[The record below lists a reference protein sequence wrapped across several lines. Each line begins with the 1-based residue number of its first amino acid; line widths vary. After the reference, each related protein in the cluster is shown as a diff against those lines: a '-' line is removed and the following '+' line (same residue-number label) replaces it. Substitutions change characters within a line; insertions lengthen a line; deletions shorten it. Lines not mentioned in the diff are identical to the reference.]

1 MALRRP
7 RCTICRLPR
16 HERARIEIA
25 RLGGV
30 GLDQLAAG
38 SGISRDAIWRHM
50 RDHVTDADK
59 VAYLV
64 DVPLQEM
71 VARAADEGVSLI
83 DHFRVVR
90 FTLMKQFQL
99 AAVCND
105 RRAVASLAGKLD
117 EVLNSIGRITGEMLR
132 LAPGAVVN
140 NTTIFL
146 NSPMFVDL
154 QSMLMRKLQGHPEAL
169 GRVVEGL
176 QELEAKAAPVSN
188 GAATVDAS
196 PATIDASASAAT
208 PSPGGA
214 YAAG

>member
-1 MALRRP
+1 MVLRPRP
-7 RCTICRLPR
+7 RCTVCRLPSSK
-16 HERARIEIA
+16 RARIEIA

-30 GLDQLAAG
+30 GLDQIAAE
-38 SGISRDAIWRHM
+38 SGVHRDAIWRHM
-50 RDHVTDADK
+50 RDHVTEADK
-59 VAYLV
+59 AAYLV

-105 RRAVASLAGKLD
+105 RRAVASLAGKLNETLD
-117 EVLNSIGRITGEMLR
+117 MIGRITGEMLR

-196 PATIDASASAAT
+196 PPERAH
-208 PSPGGA
+208 
-214 YAAG
+214 AG

>member
-7 RCTICRLPR
+7 RCAICRLAR
-16 HERARIEIA
+16 HERAKIEIA

-30 GLDQLAAG
+30 SLDQIAAA
-38 SGISRDAIWRHM
+38 SPGISRDMIFSHM
-50 RDHVTDADK
+50 RSHVTDADK
-59 VAYLV
+59 AAYLV
-64 DVPLQEM
+64 DVPVAEM

-90 FTLMKQFQL
+90 FTLMQQFQL

-105 RRAVASLAGKLD
+105 RKAVASLAGKLD
-117 EVLNSIGRITGEMLR
+117 EVLNSIGRITGELLR
-132 LAPGAVVN
+132 LAPGSVVN

-188 GAATVDAS
+188 GATDADANAS
-196 PATIDASASAAT
+196 PLGQV
-208 PSPGGA
+208 GGT
-214 YAAG
+214 YAG

>member
-1 MALRRP
+1 MALRP
-7 RCTICRLPR
+7 RCTVCRLPSAQ
-16 HERARIEIA
+16 RARIEIA

-30 GLDQLAAG
+30 CLDQIAAE
-38 SGISRDAIWRHM
+38 SGVSRDAIWRHM

-64 DVPLQEM
+64 DVPVQEM

-105 RRAVASLAGKLD
+105 RRAVASLAGKLNETLD
-117 EVLNSIGRITGEMLR
+117 MIGRITGEMLR

-196 PATIDASASAAT
+196 ASAAT
-208 PSPGGA
+208 PSPLERA
-214 YAAG
+214 HAG

>member
-1 MALRRP
+1 MASLRRP
-7 RCTICRLPR
+7 RCTICRLSR

-59 VAYLV
+59 AAYLV
-64 DVPLQEM
+64 DIPLQEM

-90 FTLMKQFQL
+90 FTLMQQFQL

-105 RRAVASLAGKLD
+105 RKAVASLAGKLD

-132 LAPGAVVN
+132 LAPGSVVN

-188 GAATVDAS
+188 GAATIDAS
-196 PATIDASASAAT
+196 PLERAH
-208 PSPGGA
+208 
-214 YAAG
+214 AG

>member
-7 RCTICRLPR
+7 RCTVCRLPR

-30 GLDQLAAG
+30 GLEQLAAG
-38 SGISRDAIWRHM
+38 SGVSRDAIWRHM
-50 RDHVTDADK
+50 RDHCSDADK
-59 VAYLV
+59 AAYLV
-64 DVPLQEM
+64 DIPLQEM

-99 AAVCND
+99 AAMVND
-105 RRAVASLAGKLD
+105 RKAVASLAGKLD

-176 QELEAKAAPVSN
+176 QELEARAAPASN

-196 PATIDASASAAT
+196 PLERAH
-208 PSPGGA
+208 
-214 YAAG
+214 AG